1 MTCRPIAMFLQVHL
15 KILRTDPSGGG
26 SRRSK
31 SGSDGPPPSGTEFEF
46 VVFRTSTELQ
56 DIQIALLLELNDM
69 IDDPRHP
76 SESDSTYQQKK
87 LCSWRKSGSPEAMLY
102 DQMCNKMKAIKMQ
115 SQSPLLAHT
124 SEAEALRVENRQ
136 LQQEVSKLN
145 DAFKQMKQKLN
156 QAEKQKVEV
165 QTKLD
170 EVQPVIHEHKQEVK
184 RAYNAVRFQPHACQ
198 LTLSS
203 VPADWLTNQEIRDQW
218 RVGLCL
224 DIGLSLGISPER
236 LQTGRIRNLG
246 ESGVTP
252 EGSTLYKAT
261 IDVIVSAQNIASHEG
276 RFFDSTHAE
285 ESPLNTPELCGALV
299 EQARDRNS
307 ILRRTEFGR

>member
-1 MTCRPIAMFLQVHL
+1 MFLQVHL
-15 KILRTDPSGGG
+15 KILRTEPSEGS

-31 SGSDGPPPSGTEFEF
+31 PGSDGPPPAGTEFEF

-76 SESDSTYQQKK
+76 SELDSTYEQKK

-102 DQMCNKMKAIKMQ
+102 DQMCDKMKAIKM
-115 SQSPLLAHT
+115 QSPLLAHT
-124 SEAEALRVENRQ
+124 SEAEALRVKNRQ
-136 LQQEVSKLN
+136 LQQELSKLSHVST
-145 DAFKQMKQKLN
+145 QIKQKLN

-198 LTLSS
+198 LTLNS

-252 EGSTLYKAT
+252 EGSTLYKVT

-285 ESPLNTPELCGALV
+285 ESPLNTPELCAALV
-299 EQARDRNS
+299 EQTCDRNS